1 MNLRTLQRR
10 IRTTILASAFYFG
23 LLIYPPIRLIDW
35 LIPGWQ
41 PGTLEL
47 LALLVLPPATRIISS
62 TFPGAITRRLA
73 VISMTWMGLCF
84 QLFPVVI
91 VLELVRLISPINDTD
106 VGLIGLTAISILGSW
121 GLINAQLLKVRCIPL
136 FAGSSVEGKSLV
148 QISDVHIGSRSPT
161 FLRRIVK
168 CINELPADAVLITG
182 DLVDDNIDEEDLQ
195 PLAQLNSTVY
205 FILGN
210 HERYADT
217 ERIVRHLEAHNV
229 IVLRNEAVD
238 ADPFQFVGLD
248 DAEAKDTVKK
258 GLSNLS
264 KLDNRYRVL
273 LYHRPEGADDA
284 ADWGIQLMV
293 SGHTHRGQIFPFNY
307 LVQRIH
313 PRMHGSFDLHG
324 LRLYVSPGTGT
335 WGPVLRTNSRC
346 EVTHFQFLGD
356 SKTAVTRP
364 QPNSSTVR

>member
-1 MNLRTLQRR
+1 M
-10 IRTTILASAFYFG
+10 FYFG

-35 LIPGWQ
+35 LIPDWQ

-47 LALLVLPPATRIISS
+47 LALLVLPPATRIVSS
-62 TFPGAITRRLA
+62 TFPGAFTRRLA

-84 QLFPVVI
+84 QLFPVVV
-91 VLELVRLISPINDTD
+91 VLELVRLISPIIDTN
-106 VGLIGLTAISILGSW
+106 VGLIGLTVILIVGGW
-121 GLINAQLLKVRCIPL
+121 GLINAQLLKVRRIPL
-136 FAGSSVEGKSLV
+136 FAGPSVEGKSLV
-148 QISDVHIGSRSPT
+148 QISDVHIGSRSAA

-182 DLVDDNIDEEDLQ
+182 DLVDDDVDEEDLQ

-210 HERYADT
+210 HERYANT
-217 ERIVRHLEAHNV
+217 ERILRHLESCNV
-229 IVLRNEAVD
+229 IVLRDETVD
-238 ADPFQFVGLD
+238 ADPFQFIGLD

-258 GLSNLS
+258 GLSTLS

-307 LVQRIH
+307 LVKRIH
-313 PRMHGSFDLHG
+313 PRMHGSFELHDL
-324 LRLYVSPGTGT
+324 LLYVSPGTGT

-356 SKTAVTRP
+356 LKTAVGPSAT
-364 QPNSSTVR
+364 

>member
-1 MNLRTLQRR
+1 MNLRTLRRR

-23 LLIYPPIRLIDW
+23 LLIYPLIRLIDW

-41 PGTLEL
+41 PGTFEL

-62 TFPGAITRRLA
+62 TFPGAFTRRLA

-84 QLFPVVI
+84 QLFSVVI
-91 VLELVRLISPINDTD
+91 VLELVRLISPISDTD
-106 VGLIGLTAISILGSW
+106 VGLVGLTAILILGGW

-136 FAGSSVEGKSLV
+136 FAGKSLEGKSLV
-148 QISDVHIGSRSPT
+148 QISDVHIGSRSPM

-168 CINELPADAVLITG
+168 RINELQMDAVLITG
-182 DLVDDNIDEEDLQ
+182 DLVDDDVGEDDLK
-195 PLAQLNSTVY
+195 PLAELNATVY

-217 ERIVRHLEAHNV
+217 ERIVQHLKAHNV

-238 ADPFQFVGLD
+238 ADPFQFIGLD
-248 DAEAKDTVKK
+248 DAEARDTVKK

-264 KLDNRYRVL
+264 KQNNRYRVL

-293 SGHTHRGQIFPFNY
+293 SGHTHQGQIFPFNY
-307 LVQRIH
+307 LVKRIH
-313 PRMHGSFDLHG
+313 PRMHGSFDVDG

-356 SKTAVTRP
+356 SKAALSPSAT
-364 QPNSSTVR
+364 

>member
-10 IRTTILASAFYFG
+10 IRTTVLASVFYFG

-35 LIPGWQ
+35 LIPDWQ

-47 LALLVLPPATRIISS
+47 LTLLVLPPATRIVSS
-62 TFPGAITRRLA
+62 TFPGAFTRRLA

-91 VLELVRLISPINDTD
+91 VLELVRLISPIIDTN
-106 VGLIGLTAISILGSW
+106 VGLIGLTVILIVGGW
-121 GLINAQLLKVRCIPL
+121 GLINAQLLKVRRIPL
-136 FAGSSVEGKSLV
+136 FAGPSVEGKSLV
-148 QISDVHIGSRSPT
+148 QISDVHIGSRSAA

-182 DLVDDNIDEEDLQ
+182 DLVDDDVDEEDLQ

-217 ERIVRHLEAHNV
+217 ERILRHLESCNV
-229 IVLRNEAVD
+229 IVLRDSAVD
-238 ADPFQFVGLD
+238 ADPFQFIGLD

-258 GLSNLS
+258 GLSTLS

-307 LVQRIH
+307 LVKRIH
-313 PRMHGSFDLHG
+313 PRMHGSFELHDL
-324 LRLYVSPGTGT
+324 LLYVSPGTGT

-356 SKTAVTRP
+356 LKTAVGPSAT
-364 QPNSSTVR
+364 